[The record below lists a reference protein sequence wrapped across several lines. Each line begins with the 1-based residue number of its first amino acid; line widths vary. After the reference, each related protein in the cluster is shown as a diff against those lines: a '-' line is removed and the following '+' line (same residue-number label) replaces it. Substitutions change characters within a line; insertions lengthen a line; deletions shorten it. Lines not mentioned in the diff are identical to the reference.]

1 MIILGW
7 DTKRLSQKKLELRV
21 LFVGQI
27 SSLEVFKNKLVWVTS
42 KPYKNIINQA
52 VNYLDTQEL

>member
-1 MIILGW
+1 M
-7 DTKRLSQKKLELRV
+7 V
-21 LFVGQI
+21 LFLGQI